1 MRSFALAII
10 FGLFGSTLCY
20 AQIANPL
27 FIINTWKMLKYE
39 EESGKQYSPPSE
51 MQNDYLKFNADYTYE
66 SLEYNQNT
74 IKGTWALNEDSSMLT
89 MRQTML
95 DSYPKA
101 LIMKILKL
109 TVTELVIEGNDAA
122 GNVLI
127 IYNESVK

>member
-1 MRSFALAII
+1 MKFNLATILVLLSI
-10 FGLFGSTLCY
+10 VLQGFGQDREKLL
-20 AQIANPL
+20 A
-27 FIINTWKMLKYE
+27 NTWKVVKYE
-39 EESGKQYSPPSE
+39 EESGKQYMPPSE
-51 MQNDYLKFNADYTYE
+51 MQNDYLMFNTDYTYE

>member
-1 MRSFALAII
+1 MKFNLATILVLLSI
-10 FGLFGSTLCY
+10 VFQGFGQDREKLL
-20 AQIANPL
+20 A
-27 FIINTWKMLKYE
+27 NTWKVVKYE
-39 EESGKQYSPPSE
+39 EESGKQYMPPSE
-51 MQNDYLKFNADYTYE
+51 MQNDYLMFNTDYTYE

-127 IYNESVK
+127 IYNEAVK

>member
-1 MRSFALAII
+1 MKFNLATILVLLSI
-10 FGLFGSTLCY
+10 VFQGFGQDREKLL
-20 AQIANPL
+20 A
-27 FIINTWKMLKYE
+27 NTWKVVKYE
-39 EESGKQYSPPSE
+39 EESGKQYMPPSE
-51 MQNDYLKFNADYTYE
+51 MQNDYLMFNTDYTYE

>member
-1 MRSFALAII
+1 MKFNLATILVLLSI
-10 FGLFGSTLCY
+10 VLQGFGQDREKLL
-20 AQIANPL
+20 A
-27 FIINTWKMLKYE
+27 NTWKVVKYE
-39 EESGKQYSPPSE
+39 EESGKQYMPPSE

-127 IYNESVK
+127 IYNEAVK

>member
-1 MRSFALAII
+1 MKFNLATILVLLSI
-10 FGLFGSTLCY
+10 VFQGFGQDREKLL
-20 AQIANPL
+20 A
-27 FIINTWKMLKYE
+27 NTWKVVKYE
-39 EESGKQYSPPSE
+39 EESGKQYMPPSE

-127 IYNESVK
+127 IYNEAVK